1 MTVERPWDD
10 SVDCSPDSQ
19 LVTIA
24 HACFDFARAGDT
36 ERLREYVERGVPANL
51 TDAAGNT
58 LLMLASYHG
67 HAATVRVLAAL
78 GADPD
83 RTNDR
88 GQSPLA
94 SAIRRGQDEVVTVL
108 LATGADPDVGKPSG
122 RDCPDVRSGRA
133 PPDASLGLPRGWT
146 HAAEVCSREGARC
159 LVLWPVGRR
168 VPSFVAGRAHGA

>member
-1 MTVERPWDD
+1 MSEDRPWDD
-10 SVDCSPDSQ
+10 SVDNPPDSQ

-24 HACFDFARAGDT
+24 HECFDLARAGDT
-36 ERLREYVERGVPANL
+36 ARLRAYVEHGVPVNL

-67 HAATVRVLAAL
+67 HAETVNALVEL

-94 SAIRRGQDEVVTVL
+94 GAIRKGEDDVVAAL
-108 LATGADPDVGKPSG
+108 LDADADPDMGTPSA
-122 RDCPDVRSGRA
+122 RA
-133 PPDASLGLPRGWT
+133 TAQLFDRGELLHT
-146 HAAEVCSREGARC
+146 A
-159 LVLWPVGRR
+159 P
-168 VPSFVAGRAHGA
+168 